1 MLEIDDSGWGCPI
14 GGVLIGVL
22 RPESEEYLTGLIPV
36 RYFQGTSYQ
45 KLAYLAKTKSLAK
58 DLIGRLKVGSREQIV
73 VCPGPLFRN
82 FRTYL
87 FENKFNFRARP
98 IGGAL
103 QLLVEKSFAQYLNGL
118 GIPADLLARY
128 NFRHAG
134 GRFHAL
140 LRWVAQTWPERL
152 AVCKTGWPSWPK
164 WAQEI
169 ERERAKFQTAEEA
182 T

>member
-1 MLEIDDSGWGCPI
+1 VLEIDDSGWGCPI

-140 LRWVAQTWPERL
+140 LRWVAQTWPEQL